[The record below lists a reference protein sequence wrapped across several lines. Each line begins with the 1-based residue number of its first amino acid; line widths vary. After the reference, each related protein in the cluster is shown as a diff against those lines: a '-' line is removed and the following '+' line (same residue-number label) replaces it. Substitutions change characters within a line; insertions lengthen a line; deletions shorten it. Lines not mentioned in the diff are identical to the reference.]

1 MSTNTT
7 TADQKELFGHP
18 MGLYILFFTEMWE
31 RFSYY
36 GMRALLTLYMIAS
49 AEDHGL
55 GWSKGDAL
63 ALYGWYTMS
72 VYVASIPGGIIA
84 DRLLGQKKCVMLGGL
99 FLCAGHGVMAFPGV
113 TAFYSALTL
122 IVIGVGFLKPNIS
135 TMVGGL
141 YEPGDAR
148 RDQGFS
154 IFYMGINVGA
164 LLSALIVGT
173 VGEKIGWH
181 YGFGLAGIGMV
192 LGQIQFMYGQKYLR
206 HVGNLVKSTGE
217 TASAAMKSPLSK
229 VERDRVFV
237 LFVSFLIVIV
247 FWGAFEQAGGLMSIY
262 TLEKVDRGI
271 GGIEIPATV
280 FQSLNPL
287 YIILF
292 ATAVAGY
299 WHKRLKQGKQ
309 ASAIFK
315 MATGTIIMGLGFVF
329 MVLAAREGAP
339 QEAIGK
345 RAEAAVIAAGIPSE
359 DTTFWELAQ
368 AAKAEVLNPAIGS
381 DLDAESQR
389 LAASEVVTKN
399 LPAGMDQ
406 QELLRLIRLEL
417 TNVAL
422 LEEKPSHR
430 KTRSITEEPENLD
443 DEIKPITICSGEE
456 AVSFWERTKDPVAQV
471 RDDVDSAVA
480 ALVET
485 ETARILASLP
495 ADSDATDLRAAIE
508 GGLTSVAGSTTKQSA
523 KNEEKRDAARAGV
536 ANASYLTAVRAS
548 TAMFWLLLAYLF
560 HTIGELCSS
569 PVSLSFIT
577 KLAPVKYASLM
588 MGVYFAVTGLGS
600 KVAGLVGEQVEN
612 FDEFT
617 IFSGITVVTIV
628 FSAILLVFLK
638 PLNRLTHGAEDL
650 VEDADE

>member
-7 TADQKELFGHP
+7 VANQKELFGHP

-36 GMRALLTLYMIAS
+36 GMRALLVLYMIAT

-84 DRLLGQKKCVMLGGL
+84 DRLLGQKKCVMVGGL

-141 YEPGDAR
+141 YEAGDAR
-148 RDQGFS
+148 RDAGFS

-164 LLSALIVGT
+164 LLAGLIVGT
-173 VGEKIGWH
+173 VGETIGWH

-192 LGQIQFMYGQKYLR
+192 FGQLQFMYGQKYLR
-206 HVGNLVKSTGE
+206 HVGNLVKSDGKQSQ
-217 TASAAMKSPLSK
+217 AVMKAPLSK

-237 LFVSFLIVIV
+237 LLISFLIVIV

-262 TLEKVDRGI
+262 TSEKVDRGFA
-271 GGIEIPATV
+271 GIEIPATV

-339 QEAIGK
+339 QEAIGT
-345 RAEAAVIAAGIPSE
+345 RAKVAVIEAGTPSE
-359 DTTFWELAQ
+359 DTTFWGLAR
-368 AAKAEVLNPAIGS
+368 AAKTAIIEPAIAPI
-381 DLDAESQR
+381 LEAETQR
-389 LAASEVVTKN
+389 ILAKESLRETGIDTETLRELVRDELINVT
-399 LPAGMDQ
+399 Q
-406 QELLRLIRLEL
+406 L
-417 TNVAL
+417 T
-422 LEEKPSHR
+422 EEPSSY
-430 KTRSITEEPENLD
+430 KSRSITPDAKSPEEES
-443 DEIKPITICSGEE
+443 KPIGICSGEE
-456 AVSFWERTKDPVAQV
+456 AVSFWGKVKEPFAQV
-471 RDDVDSAVA
+471 KVRVDEVVA

-495 ADSDATDLRAAIE
+495 DDADAESLRPSIE
-508 GGLTSVAGSTTKQSA
+508 AGLTSVAGSTTRRSA
-523 KNEEKRDAARAGV
+523 KDEDTRAEARAGI
-536 ANASYLTAVRAS
+536 ASASYLSAVHAS

-588 MGVYFAVTGLGS
+588 MGVYFAVTGLGG

-612 FDEFT
+612 FNEFT

-628 FSAILLVFLK
+628 FSALLLLFLK

-650 VEDADE
+650 VEAGDE